1 MIRFKTPAVAWRHA
15 LRRRDAEL
23 SRLRSRLS
31 AYEAAAPSPLAGIPG
46 LLTQMQA
53 LFTGVLLTDAQG
65 CLTWANASL
74 LARCGCTLAEL
85 QGRPLGSLPGGL
97 PLEEATKA
105 LIAKALLQGHSFHFD
120 LPDPAPGQ
128 AGGWLRMRMQPL
140 YSAEPAARR
149 YVGLVEDVS
158 TEKLAQLALAAS
170 ERRYR
175 ELAEQVPGV
184 LYRWRRNPD
193 GSATSLYT
201 SPKLRELFGL
211 AAADVDRLYSLLH
224 PDDKPRYLRSVAV
237 ARAAG
242 LSAPWHFEGRLLVPG
257 QPLRWW
263 RGHATLAHCDEQGA
277 VYSAIIQDITA
288 TRQAEETTRRSQ
300 LRQQLALDGL
310 SDSTWE
316 FDCQART
323 MSSSSELHP
332 LLAYPAAE
340 LPGLSA
346 NPSAFTHPHDLA
358 PMLHRWQD
366 CLAGRTPLFS
376 SEHRL
381 RCRDGSYRWVLS
393 RGVITQRDAQGQP
406 LLLTGL
412 NIDISARKQAE
423 ADLLAAALRLSA
435 TIDSLHRGILL
446 VDEQQRIVQ
455 ANGAFCT
462 IFGLA
467 MPPERLVGRTD
478 LEVAQLAKH
487 NFPDEEAFL
496 QYVQHTIAQREQRFD
511 DLVVLRDGQVI
522 QRYFVPVWQGEN
534 NIGHLWKF
542 EDITERYQAE
552 QTLKRQEEKYRNII
566 DNMQLGLV
574 EMDLDHR
581 VLYANRSYCQMVG
594 YTEAELH
601 RQQLHPLILRPEV
614 LPTLREQLPNHRQG
628 LTGSYE
634 LEITTKQG
642 EAKWLFIGA
651 ASLYNEEKQ
660 PVGTICINLDITH
673 QKHLEQNLREAKQ
686 QAEDSAR
693 VKELFLANMSHEIRT
708 PMNAILGMSQ
718 LLAKTPLAPRQSN
731 FLHAITTSAQNLLVI
746 INDILDLSKLDAGK
760 MTIERVGFNVARLC
774 AQVETTMRYK
784 AEEKGL
790 RLVTRVDPLIPD
802 VVLGDPYRI
811 TQVLLNLASNSVK
824 FTEKGTVSVSCEV
837 AGYLNEQAIVA
848 FTVADTGIGIDEA
861 YLTTIFQEFSQED
874 TSITRKF
881 GGTGLGLSISRS
893 LVRLMGCE
901 LTIESEK
908 NQGTTTYF
916 CLCLPTGTV
925 ADLPQRRSAPIANPQ
940 ELRGKRVLLVED
952 NEYNRLLAKTFLT
965 NADLRVTEAENGEEA
980 IARVQ
985 EQAFDLILMD
995 VQMPVLD
1002 GFETTLHLRH
1012 KLGLTTPIIA
1022 LTASA
1027 INGEKQK
1034 CLAVGMNDYLTK
1046 PFYEDELLQ
1055 LVHDWVVRPP
1065 GGPAALPAARP
1076 PEAAWPKAV
1085 TPALYK
1091 LDILLDTAK
1100 GNQKFVQAMLQTF
1113 IDGTYTALRDLNRAL
1128 EVGSVPALHATAHKL
1143 RPSLTHLQIQ
1153 PAVALMDRLEN
1164 WEGAFSYDDLQP
1176 LVEAA
1181 DRLLRQ
1187 VLADMAS
1194 ELAARRN
1201 APAS

>member
-1 MIRFKTPAVAWRHA
+1 
-15 LRRRDAEL
+15 
-23 SRLRSRLS
+23 
-31 AYEAAAPSPLAGIPG
+31 
-46 LLTQMQA
+46 MQA
-53 LFTGVLLTDAQG
+53 LFAGVLLTDAQG
-65 CLTWANASL
+65 CLTWANANVL
-74 LARCGCTLAEL
+74 VRCGCTLAEL
-85 QGRPLGSLPGGL
+85 QGWPLGSLPGGL
-97 PLEEATKA
+97 PLDEATKQLIVRA
-105 LIAKALLQGHSFHFD
+105 LAHGDSFHFD
-120 LPDPAPGQ
+120 LPDPCPSQ
-128 AGGWLRMRMQPL
+128 TGGWLRIRMQPI
-140 YSAEPAARR
+140 YPEEPAPRR

-158 TEKLAQLALAAS
+158 TEKQAQLALAES

-184 LYRWRRNPD
+184 LYRWRRNLD
-193 GSATSLYT
+193 GTATSLYT
-201 SPKLRELFGL
+201 SPKLQELFGL
-211 AAADVDRLYSLLH
+211 AAADLHSLYSFLH

-237 ARAAG
+237 AKATG
-242 LSAPWHFEGRLLVPG
+242 HSVPWHFEGRLLVPG

-263 RGHATLAHCDEQGA
+263 RGHATLSHYSEQGA
-277 VYSAIIQDITA
+277 VYSAIIQDNTA
-288 TRQAEETTRRSQ
+288 ARQAEETTRRSQ
-300 LRQQLALDGL
+300 LRQQLALEGL

-316 FDCQART
+316 FDCQAKT
-323 MSSSSELHP
+323 MSNSSELHP
-332 LLAYPAAE
+332 LLAYSAAE
-340 LPGLSA
+340 LPGLST
-346 NPSAFTHPHDLA
+346 NPSTFTHPHDLA
-358 PMLHRWQD
+358 PMLRRWQD
-366 CLAGRTPLFS
+366 CLAGRTPFFS

-381 RCRDGSYRWVLS
+381 RCHDGSYRWVLS

-406 LLLTGL
+406 LRLTGL

-435 TIDSLHRGILL
+435 TIDSLHRGVLL

-462 IFGLA
+462 IFGLSI
-467 MPPERLVGRTD
+467 PPERLVGLTD
-478 LEVAQLAKH
+478 LEAAQLAKH

-496 QYVQHTIAQREQRFD
+496 QYVQYTIAQREQRFD
-511 DLVVLRDGQVI
+511 DLVVLRGGQII

-542 EDITERYQAE
+542 EDITERYYAE

-594 YTEAELH
+594 YTEEELH
-601 RQQLHPLILRPEV
+601 QQPLPPLILRPEA
-614 LPTLREQLPNHRQG
+614 LPLLRAQLPNQQG
-628 LTGSYE
+628 LAGSYE

-642 EAKWLFIGA
+642 ERKWLFVGA
-651 ASLYNEEKQ
+651 AALYNEEKQ

-746 INDILDLSKLDAGK
+746 INDILDISKLDAGK

-774 AQVETTMRYK
+774 EQVEKTLHYK

-802 VVLGDPYRI
+802 VVLGDPYRL

-824 FTEKGTVSVSCEV
+824 FTEKGTILLTCEV
-837 AGYLNEQAIVA
+837 AGYLNGQVFVA
-848 FTVADTGIGIDEA
+848 FSVADTGIGIDAA
-861 YLTTIFQEFSQED
+861 YLDHIFQDFSQGD
-874 TSITRKF
+874 TSVTRKF

-893 LVRLMGCE
+893 LVQLMGCD

-908 NQGTTTYF
+908 NRGTTAYF

-925 ADLPQRRSAPIANPQ
+925 ADLPQRRSATIANPQ
-940 ELRGKRVLLVED
+940 ELRGKQVLLVED

-980 IARVQ
+980 IARVR
-985 EQAFDLILMD
+985 EQVFDLILMD

-1002 GFETTLHLRH
+1002 GFETTLYLRH
-1012 KLGLTTPIIA
+1012 TVGLTTPIIA

-1027 INGEKQK
+1027 IHGEKQK

-1055 LVHDWVVRPP
+1055 LVHDWVARPP
-1065 GGPAALPAARP
+1065 AGMAALPAATLPAAVP
-1076 PEAAWPKAV
+1076 PAASSH
-1085 TPALYK
+1085 ALYK
-1091 LDILLDTAK
+1091 LDILFDTAK
-1100 GNQKFVQAMLQTF
+1100 GNQKFVQSMLQTF

-1128 EVGSVPALHATAHKL
+1128 EVGSVQALQATAHKL
-1143 RPSLTHLQIQ
+1143 RPSLMHLQIQ
-1153 PAVALMDRLEN
+1153 PAVALMDSLEN
-1164 WEGAFSYDDLQP
+1164 WEGAYSYDDIQP

-1187 VLADMAS
+1187 VLADMGS
-1194 ELAARRN
+1194 ELATRRN
-1201 APAS
+1201 AAAG